1 MYKYEDIRN
10 FYFENEKGQRIDCQK
25 VNGGLFLY
33 NVTGLGYEENI
44 EYKRIGNTFIQNNKE
59 IVQNQ
64 ITGELEF
71 YDMTYDE
78 YRNFIDFILMATS
91 LRLVYIPK
99 TSNRT
104 EYYRDIDVCKIEK
117 TEEDE
122 YNILTCPIVIN
133 CKSLWYEQKEII
145 YTVEADEEEFR
156 WDFYWDIRFMDYANR
171 TITFTNNGHVDASI
185 EVEMEGSLINPSILV
200 TVDGNKYAEFKLNG
214 TIGEYEKLLYSSKQG
229 DLYIMREKVDGTT
242 ENLFKKKYIDIN
254 NKNIF
259 RLPQRKF

>member
-1 MYKYEDIRN
+1 MNFIESSKKLKFAYKIPYK
-10 FYFENEKGQRIDCQK
+10 NEKS
-25 VNGGLFLY
+25 V
-33 NVTGLGYEENI
+33 
-44 EYKRIGNTFIQNNKE
+44 
-59 IVQNQ
+59 
-64 ITGELEF
+64 
-71 YDMTYDE
+71 
-78 YRNFIDFILMATS
+78 
-91 LRLVYIPK
+91 
-99 TSNRT
+99 
-104 EYYRDIDVCKIEK
+104 EYYKDILVSNLSK
-117 TEEDE
+117 T
-122 YNILTCPIVIN
+122 NIQTNGILSESITFDCL
-133 CKSLWYEQKEII
+133 SLWYEQKEII

-200 TVDGNKYAEFKLNG
+200 TVNENKYAEFKLNG

-259 RLPQRKF
+259 RLPQRKL